1 MKSTDSHPT
10 SNPDPWASR
19 DADVGLVHRVLAGST
34 PDWWEMVDR
43 YSGLV
48 VAVLRR
54 HLPGVDAD
62 EIRTLYVDVFCHLR
76 SGGLSSY
83 EGRCSL
89 ASWLVL
95 LSRNRARDHLRHHYG
110 RIVVPRGVRRLPA
123 ADRRVYQLVYE
134 EGLGFEEVRYRL
146 NSEGVSLTTDDIVDA
161 IHRIDGVIDRRALRR
176 SAYNKEARLVGK
188 ISGRLLEFLDEARA
202 EAEESSAQARPDSR
216 LLQEELD
223 QLRERVMNIVA
234 RLPEDDRAVVELR
247 FGHDRTAPEIAQ
259 ELGLN
264 GQREAYTRISRAMRR
279 IRRLLIRASPHG
291 MPDA

>member
-1 MKSTDSHPT
+1 M
-10 SNPDPWASR
+10 
-19 DADVGLVHRVLAGST
+19 
-34 PDWWEMVDR
+34 
-43 YSGLV
+43 
-48 VAVLRR
+48 
-54 HLPGVDAD
+54 
-62 EIRTLYVDVFCHLR
+62 
-76 SGGLSSY
+76 
-83 EGRCSL
+83 
-89 ASWLVL
+89 
-95 LSRNRARDHLRHHYG
+95 
-110 RIVVPRGVRRLPA
+110 
-123 ADRRVYQLVYE
+123 VYE